1 MDGAEKAYEDIVRIC
16 REHGAHRVVLFGS
29 RARGTNLPKS
39 DIDVAVTGARDFG
52 ELYDALQNDVW
63 SLLEIDV
70 VDLDAAISNDL
81 REEISRDRVVL
92 YEEV

>member
-39 DIDVAVTGARDFG
+39 DIDVAVAGARDFG

-70 VDLDAAISNDL
+70 VDLDAAISSDL
-81 REEISRDRVVL
+81 REEISRDGVVL